1 MKNIYFSIIALFF
14 ATTVFAQDEIP
25 PRPNPPKLVNDLTNT
40 LNRGEQQQ
48 LERKLRA
55 YNDSTSTQVVIL
67 IVPTY
72 GQYDPNQFG
81 VEVFDKWKIGQAD
94 KDNGLLITVAMQD
107 RKMFINTGYGLED
120 VVPDGAASTIINEYM
135 KPAFRNDNYYKG
147 LDDATTIIF
156 DLAAGKYTADKI
168 ANNDAGK
175 GIGLGAFL
183 IFFFIIITIISRIR
197 RVRNHHMGGGSLD
210 MITLMMLLGGSNRGH
225 GGTFGDF
232 NSGGGSFGGGG
243 GGFGGFGGGMT
254 GGGGAGGSW

>member
-1 MKNIYFSIIALFF
+1 MKNIYFSIIALFL
-14 ATTVFAQDEIP
+14 ATTLFAQDEIP

-40 LNRGEQQQ
+40 LSKGEQQQ
-48 LERKLRA
+48 LERKLVA
-55 YNDSTSTQVVIL
+55 YNDSTSSQVAIL

-72 GQYDPNQFG
+72 GQYTPNQFG
-81 VEVFDKWKIGQAD
+81 VAVFEEWKIGQAD
-94 KDNGLLITVAMQD
+94 KDNGLLISVAIQD
-107 RKMFINTGYGLED
+107 RKMDISTGYGMED

-135 KPAFRNDNYYKG
+135 KPAFRNSNYYKG
-147 LDDATTIIF
+147 LDEATTIIF

-197 RVRNHHMGGGSLD
+197 RVRNHHMGGGSMGMLT
-210 MITLMMLLGGSNRGH
+210 MMMLLGGSGRSH
-225 GGTFGDF
+225 GGSFGDF
-232 NSGGGSFGGGG
+232 NSGGGSFGGG

-254 GGGGAGGSW
+254 GGGGASGSW

>member
-1 MKNIYFSIIALFF
+1 MKNIYLSVIALFL
-14 ATTVFAQDEIP
+14 ATTLFAQDIIP

-40 LNRGEQQQ
+40 LSKKEQQQ
-48 LERKLRA
+48 LERKLVA
-55 YNDSTSTQVVIL
+55 YNDSTSSQVAIL

-72 GQYDPNQFG
+72 GQYSPNQFG
-81 VEVFDKWKIGQAD
+81 VAVFEEWKIGEAD
-94 KDNGLLITVAMQD
+94 KDNGLLISVAIQD
-107 RKMFINTGYGLED
+107 RKMDISTGYGMEG

-135 KPAFRNDNYYKG
+135 KPAFRNSNYFKG
-147 LDDATTIIF
+147 LDEATSIIF
-156 DLAAGKYTADKI
+156 DLAAGEYTADKL
-168 ANNDAGK
+168 AENNTGK

-183 IFFFIIITIISRIR
+183 VIFFIIITIISRLR

-243 GGFGGFGGGMT
+243 FGGFGGGMT
-254 GGGGAGGSW
+254 GGGGASGSW

>member
-25 PRPNPPKLVNDLTNT
+25 PRPNPPKLVNDLTQT

-135 KPAFRNDNYYKG
+135 
-147 LDDATTIIF
+147 
-156 DLAAGKYTADKI
+156 
-168 ANNDAGK
+168 NNDAGK

>member
-1 MKNIYFSIIALFF
+1 MKTIYLSIIALFL
-14 ATTVFAQDEIP
+14 ATSLFAQDEIP
-25 PRPNPPKLVNDLTNT
+25 SRPNPPKLVNDLTQT
-40 LNRGEQQQ
+40 LTASEQQQ
-48 LERKLRA
+48 LEQKLVA

-72 GQYDPNQFG
+72 GQYEPNQFG

-107 RKMFINTGYGLED
+107 KEMFINTGYGLES

-135 KPAFRNDNYYKG
+135 KPAFRNGNYYKG
-147 LDDATTIIF
+147 LDEATTIIF

-168 ANNDAGK
+168 ASNDAGK

-183 IFFFIIITIISRIR
+183 FFFFIIITIISRIR
-197 RVRNHHMGGGSLD
+197 RVRNHHMGGGGMGMLT
-210 MITLMMLLGGSNRGH
+210 MMMLMGGGGRSHGGS
-225 GGTFGDF
+225 FGDF
-232 NSGGGSFGGGG
+232 NSGG